1 MFDHLYREYQQT
13 QKRIRLLEEMIE
25 DLMAEIAASKKKLN
39 TV

>member
-1 MFDHLYREYQQT
+1 MFDDLYREYQQT

-25 DLMAEIAASKKKLN
+25 DLMATIAASKKKLN

>member
-1 MFDHLYREYQQT
+1 MFDHLYLEYQQT

>member
-25 DLMAEIAASKKKLN
+25 DLMATIAAFEKKLN